1 MNISAHKMV
10 INVLCFTLLH
20 KIPDHV
26 EFISAKWKNMIYK
39 RGVGGGGQKYN
50 CHWHMCSW
58 AGSTAGTVAG
68 SRAGAG
74 AGSFSDGLPKI
85 IFLMMNICNYTERQ
99 KINPPD
105 AGTAKEGTVPQH
117 REK

>member
-39 RGVGGGGQKYN
+39 RGVGGGGKN
-50 CHWHMCSW
+50 
-58 AGSTAGTVAG
+58 
-68 SRAGAG
+68 
-74 AGSFSDGLPKI
+74 I
-85 IFLMMNICNYTERQ
+85 IVIDTCVPEPDRQPER
-99 KINPPD
+99 
-105 AGTAKEGTVPQH
+105 
-117 REK
+117 